1 MLYSYSKHDE
11 SRDLWSVVVDDKLDD
26 PCFGAGSSN
35 DHHSGADNLYE
46 DPNELVKPMSAEMLL
61 YNAWDLILLLPT
73 NVTIKNKIIN
83 GEFESPEKWNQL
95 LNLEK
100 KFKLLYILQILDSM
114 TLPLLSSMA
123 SNPVPT
129 PHAADSSGDSDSSLS
144 DVDKD
149 NIPPQH
155 CSLAWIRRLFQSG
168 FVSLMLSL
176 LLSPELDPT
185 KSLDEWSLNGL
196 AYIIKILTR
205 IGLVD
210 ITYDDSPTA
219 SSSSSSAVSQ
229 QQQLQLEAGIE
240 PGPGQ
245 SQKRHVFRARYRS
258 TEIENVVVIHGLN
271 EVRVFVPFVLFYCEV
286 ENI

>member
-1 MLYSYSKHDE
+1 MQLFDLIEVLYRYSKHDE
-11 SRDLWSVVVDDKLDD
+11 YRDLWSVVVEEKMDDSGFGNIDQSSENLFHD
-26 PCFGAGSSN
+26 P
-35 DHHSGADNLYE
+35 H
-46 DPNELVKPMSAEMLL
+46 ELVKPMSAEMLL

-83 GEFESPEKWNQL
+83 GDFESPEKWNQL

-114 TLPLLSSMA
+114 TLPLLTSLG
-123 SNPVPT
+123 NNTT
-129 PHAADSSGDSDSSLS
+129 PQVDTSGDSDSSLS

-149 NIPPQH
+149 SIPREN
-155 CSLAWIRRLFQSG
+155 CSLAWIRRLFKSG
-168 FVSLMLSL
+168 FVSHMLKL

-185 KSLDEWSLNGL
+185 ESLDEWSLNGL

-210 ITYDDSPTA
+210 VTYTDSPTA
-219 SSSSSSAVSQ
+219 STSSVPS
-229 QQQLQLEAGIE
+229 
-240 PGPGQ
+240 Q
-245 SQKRHVFRARYRS
+245 SQPNAGSGPKRHVFRARYRS

-271 EVRVFVPFVLFYCEV
+271 QVSFLHNQFLQKFVDSFFLCFG
-286 ENI
+286 